1 LAAAPNFNFNVS
13 HEGEFVVLASE
24 PVCIVGVDVAAP
36 GQLRNRNRKGG
47 APSVEETLQVV
58 SGDAQCKREKRDS
71 RVPNRRGEGGRVS
84 TALEL

>member
-24 PVCIVGVDVAAP
+24 PVAIVGVDVAAP

-47 APSVEETLQVV
+47 SAERRGDARVV
-58 SGDAQCKREKRDS
+58 SGDAECKREKRDS
-71 RVPNRRGEGGRVS
+71 RVPNRGGEGGRVQ